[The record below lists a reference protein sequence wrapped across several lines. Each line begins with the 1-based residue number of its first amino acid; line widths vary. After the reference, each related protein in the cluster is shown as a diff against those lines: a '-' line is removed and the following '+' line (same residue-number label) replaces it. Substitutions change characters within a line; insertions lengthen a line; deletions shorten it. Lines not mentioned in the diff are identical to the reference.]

1 MVVQPPPPAG
11 RRSKATCTGSP
22 SALAPRVIVPLTF
35 GAGAPSVTEGAKL
48 STVML
53 TVPVVVELPA
63 TSLITAE
70 IVAPPSPPDAEFQ
83 LIWNG
88 ALPAVPIEPP
98 FTKYSTPAIG
108 LSSEAETPSV
118 MLPDTVDP
126 ESGEATLPVGAVL
139 STIFDGRS
147 VVFVFPASSSTMKR
161 RSHEPSSPGDV
172 AQVAL
177 YGSVVS
183 TPSDVHVLSL
193 ERLCWNSTCVTSA
206 PPGPPVSGSAVRVT
220 VPRRKLPGSFAPG
233 SGGVESIITVAVFGD
248 SMFPATSVEET
259 AIVR

>member
-1 MVVQPPPPAG
+1 M
-11 RRSKATCTGSP
+11 
-22 SALAPRVIVPLTF
+22 PLTF
-35 GAGAPSVTEGAKL
+35 AGGALSETPGAKL

-53 TVPVVVELPA
+53 TLPVEVELPA

-83 LIWNG
+83 LIWKG

-98 FTKYSTPAIG
+98 LTKYSTPAIG

-118 MLPDTVDP
+118 MLPETVDP

-147 VVFVFPASSSTMKR
+147 VVFVFSASSVTMKR
-161 RSHEPSSPGDV
+161 RSHEPSSAALV

-177 YGSVVS
+177 YGSLVS

-206 PPGPPVSGSAVRVT
+206 PPGPPVSGFAVRVT
-220 VPRRKLPGSFAPG
+220 EPRR
-233 SGGVESIITVAVFGD
+233 
-248 SMFPATSVEET
+248 
-259 AIVR
+259 